1 MTKVQRSR
9 PTKCRMPSPWSRT
22 KYVSSALH
30 ARSPTCTIASR
41 QTQLA
46 NISVAHGLVSFAR
59 IRRIPDSNQQPRTK
73 TSAAWRGP
81 RWLRLN
87 AKIET
92 EAIAFLLVSYAV
104 FCWLPLPLFFFL
116 SLSLSLIRTSLQTWL
131 SCVNFACGGST
142 KVTPS
147 RREHALL
154 SYQITCPKGNAASKQ
169 PCGWFLPFA
178 CAHPMGHSL
187 PAWLLN
193 PCPLSPRPSIWPLL
207 CAWPGL
213 LPTPDPYRQ

>member
-1 MTKVQRSR
+1 
-9 PTKCRMPSPWSRT
+9 MPSPWSRT

-116 SLSLSLIRTSLQTWL
+116 SLSLSDSHFSPNMAVLCKLCLWGVHKGDPIKKRTCLAFLSNHLSKRKCCFQTALWMVL
-131 SCVNFACGGST
+131 TFCLC
-142 KVTPS
+142 PS
-147 RREHALL
+147 
-154 SYQITCPKGNAASKQ
+154 YGP
-169 PCGWFLPFA
+169 
-178 CAHPMGHSL
+178 
-187 PAWLLN
+187 
-193 PCPLSPRPSIWPLL
+193 
-207 CAWPGL
+207 
-213 LPTPDPYRQ
+213 